1 MLYLLLALIFIAIN
15 VFAFLAFEFDK
26 RAAMNGEWRI
36 KESTLLAI
44 AFLGGSSGALIGQQ
58 VLRHKTRKQ
67 PFRTYL
73 IAIAILHLAL
83 ATMFIVSPDWTVNT
97 LRGLMNPAS
106 QSIDP
111 GP

>member
-1 MLYLLLALIFIAIN
+1 MLCLLLTLVFIAIN

-26 RAAMNGEWRI
+26 RAAINGEWRI
-36 KESTLLAI
+36 KESTLLTI

-67 PFRTYL
+67 PFRSYL
-73 IAIAILHLAL
+73 ISIAILHLTL
-83 ATMFIVSPDWTVNT
+83 ATLFIVSPDWTMST
-97 LRGLMNPAS
+97 IRSLLHPAS
-106 QSIDP
+106 QSMEP